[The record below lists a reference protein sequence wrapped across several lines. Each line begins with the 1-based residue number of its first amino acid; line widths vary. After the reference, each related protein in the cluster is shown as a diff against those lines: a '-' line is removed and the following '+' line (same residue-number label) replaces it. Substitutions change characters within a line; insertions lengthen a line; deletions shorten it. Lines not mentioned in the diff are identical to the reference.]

1 MIVGAH
7 SPEIVD
13 GATRLFGI
21 IGNPI
26 AQVKSPELISK
37 RFRASGLNA
46 ICLPLLAR
54 PEEFDTVLR
63 GLKAMGNF
71 DGFILT
77 IPHKVR
83 AMAYVDKLLPRA
95 TRVGAV
101 NVARR
106 EADGSWIGDMFDG
119 LGLVN
124 AVRQAGLDFQGK
136 HAMVIGAGGAGSAII
151 DAIAEA
157 GAASVTVFDLDH
169 SKASAVAAR
178 LDKAHADCRITAG
191 SVSVENQDFL
201 VNATPIGM
209 APAAGMPAQFG
220 KLDPRLVVADVV
232 TDPEITPL
240 LAHARACGCRI
251 STGVQMYRAQADMLA
266 NFLIPEVRHG

>member
-37 RFRASGLNA
+37 RFRASELNA

-191 SVSVENQDFL
+191 PVSVENQDLL